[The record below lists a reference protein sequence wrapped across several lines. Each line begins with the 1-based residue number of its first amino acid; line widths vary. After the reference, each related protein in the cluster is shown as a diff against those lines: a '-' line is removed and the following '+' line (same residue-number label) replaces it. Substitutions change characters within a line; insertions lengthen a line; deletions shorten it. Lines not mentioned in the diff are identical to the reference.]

1 MNASSFNIL
10 LQGCSCT
17 RYYIIGLANLIY
29 QICKDN
35 KANKHGEK
43 NLQKPQFYFHLNS
56 LGHESFQTSTFNV
69 TLLDLHFKPS
79 FHHTYSSP
87 ITVAPN
93 KHLST
98 LEHHLHLVK

>member
-1 MNASSFNIL
+1 MISQHHGLLVDEINASKITNTTKCMNASSFNIL

-56 LGHESFQTSTFNV
+56 LWT
-69 TLLDLHFKPS
+69 
-79 FHHTYSSP
+79 
-87 ITVAPN
+87 
-93 KHLST
+93 
-98 LEHHLHLVK
+98 